1 MPPIAISCEVYSS
14 IVMRR
19 QGVLRILVMMTI
31 IGMVISWLP
40 PGYQQGGLDESQERR
55 EQLGPDEPTLE
66 ERCSTITFEDMFDY
80 TKAIFNVQISSDWN
94 SADVQ
99 AVAWVNGTLADEVRQ
114 SLDEY
119 IAQIYPSGDD
129 GWISTDEREGVR
141 AIASECVQYTIARMG
156 MRDGSP
162 HRGGEGTDWKNVS
175 WTEDEVLV
183 EEWNLVPPRHSESRE
198 CSGLGSNNDCFEVPV
213 YPNNERDCDTDLDPS
228 SESDECR
235 LMLWLNA
242 TLTISNINDPSQF
255 TLAYNA
261 SNMSGAEYHIT
272 FPVTEGLRLDMW
284 EECEGRDVQAE
295 LDDFAGIA
303 PLRGSCIGDGS
314 STYSLTENEDSSLT
328 YSFYPNMPQWPIGED
343 IFADFTTAPIP
354 VDEPPVWTENAPSD
368 GAWIPRVNSGPQ
380 IVANWDQIQHWF
392 EDEAGVSNL
401 DLNCRGDSNLAI
413 SYSAREL
420 SMQVPEA
427 GIGQLVCEAIDNAGQ
442 SSGNRTWN
450 IGVPFEISTSST
462 DLSDP
467 HPITISPA
475 EHWPDFSVEIGFSST
490 FSEADSHSGPYL
502 IQESLI
508 TENIPVVGIVPGP
521 AYVSVKISGSNVND
535 IQAIFDLGIEKASI
549 APILTVNSEGW
560 DGNSWAMSGQFSDP
574 DGEEVNFVLKIDGS
588 SIGSVSVSGN
598 TWSTP
603 PIDFSVWPEGIHI
616 VEVQACDESGLCT
629 NEQRSVNNSDLFAE
643 PEPEPQ
649 QPKDN
654 SSVLPSMGLV
664 GLIIASSAALIYS
677 GRRD

>member
-1 MPPIAISCEVYSS
+1 MKRVADVQ
-14 IVMRR
+14 IV
-19 QGVLRILVMMTI
+19 VLLTI
-31 IGMVISWLP
+31 FALMASWLP
-40 PGYQQGGLDESQERR
+40 MASQNVSIEEEVIRS

-99 AVAWVNGTLADEVRQ
+99 AVAWVNGTLADDVRQ

-141 AIASECVQYTIARMG
+141 AIASECVQYTITRMG

-198 CSGLGSNNDCFEVPV
+198 CSGLGSNSDCFEVPV

-228 SESDECR
+228 SGIDECR

-295 LDDFAGIA
+295 LDDFAGVA

-314 STYSLTENEDSSLT
+314 STYSLIENEDGSLT

-343 IFADFTTAPIP
+343 
-354 VDEPPVWTENAPSD
+354 
-368 GAWIPRVNSGPQ
+368 
-380 IVANWDQIQHWF
+380 
-392 EDEAGVSNL
+392 L
-401 DLNCRGDSNLAI
+401 
-413 SYSAREL
+413 
-420 SMQVPEA
+420 
-427 GIGQLVCEAIDNAGQ
+427 
-442 SSGNRTWN
+442 
-450 IGVPFEISTSST
+450 
-462 DLSDP
+462 
-467 HPITISPA
+467 
-475 EHWPDFSVEIGFSST
+475 
-490 FSEADSHSGPYL
+490 
-502 IQESLI
+502 SLI
-508 TENIPVVGIVPGP
+508 
-521 AYVSVKISGSNVND
+521 
-535 IQAIFDLGIEKASI
+535 
-549 APILTVNSEGW
+549 
-560 DGNSWAMSGQFSDP
+560 
-574 DGEEVNFVLKIDGS
+574 
-588 SIGSVSVSGN
+588 
-598 TWSTP
+598 
-603 PIDFSVWPEGIHI
+603 HI
-616 VEVQACDESGLCT
+616 
-629 NEQRSVNNSDLFAE
+629 
-643 PEPEPQ
+643 
-649 QPKDN
+649 
-654 SSVLPSMGLV
+654 
-664 GLIIASSAALIYS
+664 
-677 GRRD
+677 

>member
-1 MPPIAISCEVYSS
+1 MASQNVSIEEEAIRS
-14 IVMRR
+14 
-19 QGVLRILVMMTI
+19 
-31 IGMVISWLP
+31 
-40 PGYQQGGLDESQERR
+40 

-99 AVAWVNGTLADEVRQ
+99 AVAWVNGTLADDVRQ

-141 AIASECVQYTIARMG
+141 AIASECVQYTITRMG

-198 CSGLGSNNDCFEVPV
+198 CSGLGSNSDCFEVPV

-228 SESDECR
+228 SGSDECR

-284 EECEGRDVQAE
+284 EECEGRDVEAPTG
-295 LDDFAGIA
+295 DYAGTA
-303 PLRGSCIGDGS
+303 PIRGSCVGDGS
-314 STYSLTENEDSSLT
+314 STHEITENEDGSLT
-328 YSFYPNMPQWPIGED
+328 YSFYPEMPQWPDGED
-343 IFADFTTAPIP
+343 LFADFTTAPIP
-354 VDEPPVWTENAPSD
+354 VDDPPVWTDAAPAD
-368 GAWIPRVNSGPQ
+368 GIRFAELRGGSQSIAAWDDI
-380 IVANWDQIQHWF
+380 ATWF
-392 EDEAGVSNL
+392 SDEAGVASL
-401 DLNCRGDSNLAI
+401 DIRCSDDSGDIEVIRNSLHSLRVDVPIDGSLNEFS
-413 SYSAREL
+413 
-420 SMQVPEA
+420 
-427 GIGQLVCEAIDNAGQ
+427 CEAVDSANQ
-442 SSGNRTWN
+442 SSGVRTWE
-450 IGVPFEISTSST
+450 IGIPFSVSTSSYV
-462 DLSDP
+462 LLDP
-467 HPITISPA
+467 HPITVTPY
-475 EHWPDFSVEIGFSST
+475 ENWPDLT
-490 FSEADSHSGPYL
+490 FRVVLYQYTDDGGYQRSGPYSL
-502 IQESLI
+502 GQNEESF
-508 TENIPVVGIVPGP
+508 EIPSSAMNPGDVVF
-521 AYVSVKISGSNVND
+521 SFD
-535 IQAIFDLGIEKASI
+535 IEGEGIEQYRTNSVTLQVSKPSNPPVLA
-549 APILTVNSEGW
+549 VNSEGW
-560 DGNSWAMSGQFSDP
+560 DGTTWSMSGQFSDP
-574 DGEEVNFVLKIDGS
+574 DGEAVSFTLLIDGS
-588 SIGSVSVSGN
+588 AVGEVSISGN

-616 VEVQACDESGLCT
+616 VEVQACDESDLCT